1 MAQCPLSP
9 IPGRSRWECVAVEV
23 AARGASAFR
32 PKAYSD
38 SPGGFEGFGAVGED
52 MGAAD
57 LPVFEVVDAVR
68 AATLRG
74 VR

>member
-1 MAQCPLSP
+1 MSS
-9 IPGRSRWECVAVEV
+9 ITREV
-23 AARGASAFR
+23 RGLLGQ
-32 PKAYSD
+32 PH
-38 SPGGFEGFGAVGED
+38 GLEGFGAVAED